1 MGLLDNI
8 KQQIGSQFIEI
19 IQWLDDTNDSLVYR
33 FPVYNQQIKMN
44 AQLTVREN
52 QVALFINEG
61 KAADLFVPGR
71 YQLTTQNLPI
81 LTTLRGWKYGFQSP
95 FKAEIYFFNT
105 RLFTDLKWGT
115 TNPVM
120 MRDAEFGMIRL
131 RAFGTYAMKIADAK
145 AFFAAI
151 VGTAGLTT
159 TDEITGQL
167 RSTILS
173 RLSDAI
179 AESKIAALDLASKY
193 DELSAQGKQIL
204 APEFAGY
211 GLDLSRF
218 FIENVS
224 LPEEVEAAIDQRTK
238 LGVLGDRMGQYTQLQ
253 AADAMKIAALDIAS
267 KYDELSSHA
276 RQILGPEFAAYGLEL
291 SKFFIE
297 NVSLP
302 EEVEAAIDQRTKLG
316 VLGDRMGQYTQLQ
329 AADAMKI
336 AAANPGGAA
345 GAGIGIGAGIAMGGM
360 MGSALGG
367 SFAGVGGAGPMA
379 PPPPAGLGFSAPKWS
394 LTVDGKTYGPYSD
407 DALKGMVASGQVAG
421 GTLAWKPGAAG
432 WAPLSSFEEFAGSSA
447 PPMPPPPPPPAR

>member
-1 MGLLDNI
+1 MGLLDNL
-8 KQQIGSQFIEI
+8 KNQIGNQLGSQFIEI
-19 IQWLDDTNDSLVYR
+19 IQWLDDSNDAMVYR
-33 FPVYNQQIKMN
+33 FPVYNQEIKMG

-52 QVALFINEG
+52 QAALFINEG
-61 KAADLFVPGR
+61 KAADLFGPGR
-71 YQLTTQNLPI
+71 HELSTQNLPI

-95 FKAEIYFFNT
+95 FKAEVYFFNT

-131 RAFGTYAMKIADAK
+131 RAFGTYAMKIADPK
-145 AFFAAI
+145 TFFATI
-151 VGTAGLTT
+151 VGTQGLTT
-159 TDEITGQL
+159 TEEITGQL

-179 AESKIAALDLASKY
+179 AEAK
-193 DELSAQGKQIL
+193 
-204 APEFAGY
+204 
-211 GLDLSRF
+211 
-218 FIENVS
+218 VS
-224 LPEEVEAAIDQRTK
+224 
-238 LGVLGDRMGQYTQLQ
+238 
-253 AADAMKIAALDIAS
+253 ALDIAS
-267 KYDELSSHA
+267 KYDELSGNGK
-276 RQILGPEFAAYGLEL
+276 QILAPEFSSFGLDL

-316 VLGDRMGQYTQLQ
+316 VLGDKMGQYTQLQ

-345 GAGIGIGAGIAMGGM
+345 GAGVGIGAGIAMGGM
-360 MGSALGG
+360 MGGALANAGQAMGG
-367 SFAGVGGAGPMA
+367 GMA
-379 PPPPAGLGFSAPKWS
+379 PPPPPPAPGFAAPRWS

-407 DALKGMVASGQVAG
+407 DAVKGMIASGQVAP

-432 WAPLSSFEEFAGSSA
+432 WAPISSFEELAGPGSA
-447 PPMPPPPPPPAR
+447 QAPPPPAARPLTRRRP

>member
-19 IQWLDDTNDSLVYR
+19 LQWLDDTQDSLVYR
-33 FPVYNQQIKMN
+33 FPVYNQEIKMN

-52 QVALFINEG
+52 QVALLINEG
-61 KAADLFVPGR
+61 KAADLFSPGR
-71 YQLTTQNLPI
+71 YQLTTQNMPI

-95 FKAEIYFFNT
+95 FKAEVYFFST

-159 TDEITGQL
+159 TEEITGQL

-179 AESKIAALDLASKY
+179 AESKIAALDIASKY
-193 DELSAQGKQIL
+193 DELSAHGRQLL

-211 GLDLSRF
+211 GLELSRF

-238 LGVLGDRMGQYTQLQ
+238 LGVLGDRLGQYTQLQ
-253 AADAMKIAALDIAS
+253 AADAMK
-267 KYDELSSHA
+267 
-276 RQILGPEFAAYGLEL
+276 
-291 SKFFIE
+291 
-297 NVSLP
+297 V
-302 EEVEAAIDQRTKLG
+302 
-316 VLGDRMGQYTQLQ
+316 
-329 AADAMKI
+329 

-345 GAGIGIGAGIAMGGM
+345 GAGVGIGAGIAMGGM
-360 MGSALGG
+360 MGGALA
-367 SFAGVGGAGPMA
+367 AGMGGAPPMPGMA
-379 PPPPAGLGFSAPKWS
+379 PPPPAGAGFASPRWS
-394 LTVDGKTYGPYSD
+394 LTVDGKTYGPYTD
-407 DALKGMVASGQVAG
+407 DALRGMVAGGQVAP
-421 GTLAWKPGAAG
+421 GTLAWKPGASG
-432 WAPLSSFEEFAGSSA
+432 WAPLSTFAEFAGAGSPA
-447 PPMPPPPPPPAR
+447 PPTPPPPPPPGR

>member
-1 MGLLDNI
+1 M
-8 KQQIGSQFIEI
+8 
-19 IQWLDDTNDSLVYR
+19 VYR
-33 FPVYNQQIKMN
+33 FPVYNQEIKMG

-52 QVALFINEG
+52 QAALFINEG
-61 KAADLFVPGR
+61 KAADLFGPGR
-71 YQLTTQNLPI
+71 HELSTQNMPI

-95 FKAEIYFFNT
+95 FKAEVYFFNT
-105 RLFTDLKWGT
+105 RLLTDLKWGT

-131 RAFGTYAMKIADAK
+131 RAFGTYAMKIADPK
-145 AFFAAI
+145 TFFATI
-151 VGTAGLTT
+151 VGTQGLTT

-173 RLSDAI
+173 KLSDAI
-179 AESKIAALDLASKY
+179 AESK
-193 DELSAQGKQIL
+193 
-204 APEFAGY
+204 
-211 GLDLSRF
+211 
-218 FIENVS
+218 V
-224 LPEEVEAAIDQRTK
+224 
-238 LGVLGDRMGQYTQLQ
+238 
-253 AADAMKIAALDIAS
+253 AALDIAS
-267 KYDELSSHA
+267 KYDELSGTGK
-276 RQILGPEFAAYGLEL
+276 QILAPEFSSFGLDL

-316 VLGDRMGQYTQLQ
+316 VLGDKMGQYTQLQ

-360 MGSALGG
+360 MGNAMGTSM
-367 SFAGVGGAGPMA
+367 AGAGGASPMA
-379 PPPPAGLGFSAPKWS
+379 PPPPPAAPGFAAPRWS

-407 DALKGMVASGQVAG
+407 DAVKGMVASGQVAA

-432 WAPLSSFEEFAGSSA
+432 WAPISSFEELAGPGSA
-447 PPMPPPPPPPAR
+447 QAPPPPPPPAR